1 MEMTWA
7 EQMVAEYREKVL
19 AEGLEKGV
27 EQGVRNTLLRQI
39 WRRFGAV
46 PPAVRERVEAIDSQ
60 EELNGLADRILEAKS
75 IEELG
80 LGREPLRVREE
91 SRRDRAGRHEE

>member
-19 AEGLEKGV
+19 AEGIEKGV
-27 EQGVRNTLLRQI
+27 ERLRTSLLRLLGQ
-39 WRRFGAV
+39 RFGQV
-46 PPAVRERVEAIDSQ
+46 PPAVRARVEAIDSLD
-60 EELNGLADRILEAKS
+60 ELGGLTDRILEVKS

-80 LGREPLRVREE
+80 LG
-91 SRRDRAGRHEE
+91 S